1 MTYSDYSLTFEEYQ
15 MFLAAKTCRKL
26 EEIWSD
32 LVARVSADTLK
43 SEADKK
49 GYALIDNPDL
59 EEDEIAVYK
68 MIVVPEASSE
78 LENYMNENLYPF
90 VVCLKE

>member
-32 LVARVSADTLK
+32 LTARLNGESLK
-43 SEADKK
+43 KEADKK
-49 GYALIDNPDL
+49 GFELIDNPDL
-59 EEDEIAVYK
+59 EEDDIAYYK

-78 LENYMNENLYPF
+78 LEGYMNENLYPF